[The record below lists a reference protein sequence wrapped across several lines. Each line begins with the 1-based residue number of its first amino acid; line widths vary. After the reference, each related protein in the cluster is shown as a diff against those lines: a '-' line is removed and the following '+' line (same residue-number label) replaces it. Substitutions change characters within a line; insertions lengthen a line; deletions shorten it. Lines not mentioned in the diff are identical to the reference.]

1 MFESP
6 EFWVAIAFVIFV
18 AALARKLVAMVR
30 AALDARSAR
39 IEGELDEARR
49 LREEAQDLLASYQ
62 RRQREAVKE
71 AEGIL
76 AQARED
82 AETIRTNAGAELQ
95 AALARRREQAL
106 DKIARAEAMAVQE
119 VRAAAA
125 DLAFRATRR
134 LIGEAMDAGRDA
146 KLVAETLDTI
156 AKKLH

>member
-18 AALARKLVAMVR
+18 AALARKLLAMVR

-39 IEGELDEARR
+39 IESELDEARR
-49 LREEAQDLLASYQ
+49 LREDAQDLLASYQ
-62 RRQREAVKE
+62 HRQREAVKE

-106 DKIARAEAMAVQE
+106 DKIARAEAVAVQE

-134 LIGEAMDAGRDA
+134 LIGETMDAGRDA